1 VFSVNLARAAGVGE
15 IAGSDQSFQCAC
27 NGAAGEQLLVVLSTA
42 AGLGA
47 VGVGVRST
55 GDEYHQLTDLDPPA
69 KEGTRG
75 TLISRILPL
84 YSTNMTETS

>member
-1 VFSVNLARAAGVGE
+1 MFSVNLARAAGVGE

-47 VGVGVRST
+47 VGQAGGFGNFFNFGR
-55 GDEYHQLTDLDPPA
+55 PA
-69 KEGTRG
+69 
-75 TLISRILPL
+75 
-84 YSTNMTETS
+84 